1 MAARKVRSPR
11 GLGRHTL
18 AERRC
23 SPLDTRDLLWTWT
36 CVRRAVV
43 RFLGYNITWGA
54 RTMVL
59 SIIDS
64 LIAGFALTVISY
76 VIYAALCLVRA
87 WISNRRGR

>member
-1 MAARKVRSPR
+1 MFA
-11 GLGRHTL
+11 GRL
-18 AERRC
+18 
-23 SPLDTRDLLWTWT
+23 SN
-36 CVRRAVV
+36 
-43 RFLGYNITWGA
+43 FLGYNITWGA

-87 WISNRRGR
+87 WISNRRG

>member
-1 MAARKVRSPR
+1 
-11 GLGRHTL
+11 
-18 AERRC
+18 
-23 SPLDTRDLLWTWT
+23 
-36 CVRRAVV
+36 
-43 RFLGYNITWGA
+43 LGYNITWGA

-87 WISNRRGR
+87 WISNRRG

>member
-1 MAARKVRSPR
+1 MREPGPLAGLDRHRS
-11 GLGRHTL
+11 
-18 AERRC
+18 ADRRC
-23 SPLDTRDLLWTWT
+23 SPLDTKNLLWTQA
-36 CVRRAVV
+36 C
-43 RFLGYNITWGA
+43 LGRTVAHFFGLQHRWGA

-87 WISNRRGR
+87 WISNRRG

>member
-1 MAARKVRSPR
+1 MLVGRSP
-11 GLGRHTL
+11 
-18 AERRC
+18 
-23 SPLDTRDLLWTWT
+23 D
-36 CVRRAVV
+36 
-43 RFLGYNITWGA
+43 FLGYNMTWGA

-87 WISNRRGR
+87 WISNRRG